1 MRSHGRRDVC
11 SQDHQTPDAPLGY
24 RGIDRLTKSARKPSL
39 SKGPGCILS
48 CLSASL
54 LVVNINWTAH
64 CARGLTSSINCSC
77 RRQRYFTK
85 QQLRARARHVGG
97 RAGIATLALAR
108 VRSLQRRWMRSLGI
122 HVRGVRRIQVRLV
135 DVREIISRSQ
145 IAIRIIV
152 KRSRF
157 VSTTRVS
164 IANLRKH
171 LQASPTFTVSNV

>member
-64 CARGLTSSINCSC
+64 CAEVLHRPSIVVAGVNGISPNNN
-77 RRQRYFTK
+77 FE
-85 QQLRARARHVGG
+85 LARD
-97 RAGIATLALAR
+97 TLVAALA
-108 VRSLQRRWMRSLGI
+108 
-122 HVRGVRRIQVRLV
+122 
-135 DVREIISRSQ
+135 
-145 IAIRIIV
+145 
-152 KRSRF
+152 
-157 VSTTRVS
+157 
-164 IANLRKH
+164 
-171 LQASPTFTVSNV
+171 